1 MSKWICTR
9 LLDLYDSSVWP
20 YLLYTYYGAQ
30 VYVASISAMIS
41 LYMRNAQLDHMLNA
55 QVVSSAL

>member
-1 MSKWICTR
+1 
-9 LLDLYDSSVWP
+9 YGH
-20 YLLYTYYGAQ
+20 TYYGAQ

-55 QVVSSAL
+55 QVVSSEQ